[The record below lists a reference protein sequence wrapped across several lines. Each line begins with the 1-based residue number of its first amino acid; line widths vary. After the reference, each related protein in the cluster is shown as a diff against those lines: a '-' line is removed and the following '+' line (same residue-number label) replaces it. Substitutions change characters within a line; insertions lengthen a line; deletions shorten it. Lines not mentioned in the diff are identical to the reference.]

1 MAANLSVSIPELP
14 PTPHQTRRR
23 LLSLI
28 GVLVLVGLIVWSW
41 RGTEFSLS
49 KLYDGRVLMADF
61 GRDLVPPSAE
71 PEILQIALEA
81 GVDTLQIALLGTLL
95 GTVVALPLGLLGANN
110 LTPEWV
116 HHPVKIFLST
126 LRSIPVIL
134 LALLFV
140 RAVGLGPFPGVL
152 AIAVHSIGMAGKLY
166 AEECETAYAGVWEAM
181 DSTGATWLQKV
192 RFAIWPQVAPQITS
206 LTLFRFEMNIRD
218 SAVLGFVGAGG
229 IGFWMHLYAN
239 SFQYTR
245 VCTILLTT
253 IIIVLVVDQ
262 LSLRLRKALC

>member
-1 MAANLSVSIPELP
+1 M
-14 PTPHQTRRR
+14 
-23 LLSLI
+23 LL
-28 GVLVLVGLIVWSW
+28 GLIVWSW
-41 RGTEFSLS
+41 RGTEFSLL

-61 GRDLVPPSAE
+61 GRGLLPKNVKSWKSWKDEIFE
-71 PEILQIALEA
+71 PEIRQIALEA
-81 GVDTLQIALLGTLL
+81 GIATLQIALLGTLL
-95 GTVVALPLGLLGANN
+95 GTVVALPLGLLAANN

-126 LRSIPVIL
+126 LRSIPVL
-134 LALLFV
+134 LLGLLFV

-218 SAVLGFVGAGG
+218 SAVLGLVGAGG
-229 IGFWMHLYAN
+229 IGLWMDIYVR
-239 SFQYTR
+239 SFQYPR

-253 IIIVLVVDQ
+253 ILIVLVVDQ
-262 LSLRLRKALC
+262 CSVRLRKALC